1 MLLLAL
7 NAACSR
13 TRNPVE
19 RVAFLPFE
27 NLSGDQSLDWIATV
41 GPRIVTDQLLGNAP
55 ATVPIQAGAIRDAYA
70 TSATKLVHGYFER
83 RRQSL
88 HFEFVVEDSQTHKT
102 LQTVAGDG
110 DALPVYARL
119 AKEIDAGAHEFST
132 SNADAV
138 AAWGQGDFE
147 KAVQLD
153 PDFGAAWLAW
163 ADARSAAGDAKQ
175 AAEIVQRALGQPA
188 LKSPVDRAR
197 LELASAALRHDDPA
211 RQRAVAAL
219 AKFMPNDAAL
229 LRQLANQEMNAR
241 QFSQAAQFYQDVLRI
256 EPEDIESWN
265 LLGYAQAFAGDLE
278 GARKSFERYGSDPVH
293 AANALDSAGEAF
305 FSRGKFA
312 EAEKYFL
319 QAHAKSSALLSGDDL
334 LKAAYSRWLQGDL
347 PGADKQFAQYVAF
360 RSQQKDPAL
369 VWRQAVWEYATGRP
383 DAAISRLTN
392 VTGEGPAAQ
401 ISRGQV
407 ALWKDLSKLPTDP
420 AQLKQ
425 LYERTPPALDGI
437 TRVLY
442 ASALV
447 QAGQQDEA
455 KKLLE
460 LWALP
465 GLDGDPLLQSLLFPK
480 YLELKRQLN

>member
-70 TSATKLVHGYFER
+70 TSATKLVHGYFEK

-197 LELASAALRHDDPA
+197 LELASAALRHDDLA

-256 EPEDIESWN
+256 
-265 LLGYAQAFAGDLE
+265 
-278 GARKSFERYGSDPVH
+278 
-293 AANALDSAGEAF
+293 
-305 FSRGKFA
+305 
-312 EAEKYFL
+312 
-319 QAHAKSSALLSGDDL
+319 
-334 LKAAYSRWLQGDL
+334 
-347 PGADKQFAQYVAF
+347 
-360 RSQQKDPAL
+360 
-369 VWRQAVWEYATGRP
+369 
-383 DAAISRLTN
+383 
-392 VTGEGPAAQ
+392 
-401 ISRGQV
+401 
-407 ALWKDLSKLPTDP
+407 
-420 AQLKQ
+420 
-425 LYERTPPALDGI
+425 
-437 TRVLY
+437 
-442 ASALV
+442 
-447 QAGQQDEA
+447 
-455 KKLLE
+455 
-460 LWALP
+460 
-465 GLDGDPLLQSLLFPK
+465 
-480 YLELKRQLN
+480 

>member
-1 MLLLAL
+1 
-7 NAACSR
+7 
-13 TRNPVE
+13 
-19 RVAFLPFE
+19 
-27 NLSGDQSLDWIATV
+27 
-41 GPRIVTDQLLGNAP
+41 
-55 ATVPIQAGAIRDAYA
+55 QAGAIRDAYA
-70 TSATKLVHGYFER
+70 TSATKLVHGYFEK

-132 SNADAV
+132 SNAEAV

-147 KAVQLD
+147 KAVRLD

-197 LELASAALRHDDPA
+197 LELASAALRHDDLA

-312 EAEKYFL
+312 
-319 QAHAKSSALLSGDDL
+319 
-334 LKAAYSRWLQGDL
+334 
-347 PGADKQFAQYVAF
+347 
-360 RSQQKDPAL
+360 
-369 VWRQAVWEYATGRP
+369 
-383 DAAISRLTN
+383 
-392 VTGEGPAAQ
+392 
-401 ISRGQV
+401 
-407 ALWKDLSKLPTDP
+407 
-420 AQLKQ
+420 
-425 LYERTPPALDGI
+425 
-437 TRVLY
+437 
-442 ASALV
+442 
-447 QAGQQDEA
+447 
-455 KKLLE
+455 
-460 LWALP
+460 
-465 GLDGDPLLQSLLFPK
+465 
-480 YLELKRQLN
+480 